1 MPEEGARLLD
11 EGADLVIAAK
21 LSSDEVVW
29 KIEAFLAP
37 EVADGAFTLEEV
49 FGRDR
54 IDEFQE
60 LFADSLLELDRTL
73 ARSDL
78 APKELVGIAHR
89 IKGSAANLRMSELA
103 ASADD
108 AMIAARTVLAGLRD
122 RDDAVNALR
131 RQIDLV
137 LREQGGR
144 GAPASAAGTVE
155 LGEGDVD
162 QRARG

>member
-1 MPEEGARLLD
+1 M
-11 EGADLVIAAK
+11 IAAK

-131 RQIDLV
+131 RQIDLI
-137 LREQGGR
+137 LREQSAVER
-144 GAPASAAGTVE
+144 RAQASAAGTIE